1 MKTKAA
7 LPTTVNELL
16 AHPAWDGFISD
27 KLGND
32 LFINDPDRAARN
44 HDAAEDGCDGSTHA
58 EHIEDW
64 REFADILEREA
75 QRDCDGET
83 DEETDENEKAVETA
97 FAALAADID
106 ACEAWHQENGSL
118 HTEVG

>member
-1 MKTKAA
+1 MKTE
-7 LPTTVNELL
+7 LPTTVHALL
-16 AHPAWDGFISD
+16 NHPGWDGFISD

-32 LFINDPDRAARN
+32 LFINDPDRAARI

-83 DEETDENEKAVETA
+83 DDETDENEKAVETA
-97 FAALAADID
+97 FAALSADID
-106 ACEAWHQENGSL
+106 ACEEWHRENGSL
-118 HTEVG
+118 EIVVG

>member
-1 MKTKAA
+1 MKTKTA

-16 AHPAWDGFISD
+16 NHPAWDGFISD

-32 LFINDPDRAARN
+32 LFINDPDRAERI

-75 QRDCDGET
+75 QRNCDGET
-83 DEETDENEKAVETA
+83 DKQTDAKEKAVETA
-97 FAALAADID
+97 FAALTADID
-106 ACEAWHQENGSL
+106 ACEKWHEDNGSL
-118 HTEVG
+118 HSVVG